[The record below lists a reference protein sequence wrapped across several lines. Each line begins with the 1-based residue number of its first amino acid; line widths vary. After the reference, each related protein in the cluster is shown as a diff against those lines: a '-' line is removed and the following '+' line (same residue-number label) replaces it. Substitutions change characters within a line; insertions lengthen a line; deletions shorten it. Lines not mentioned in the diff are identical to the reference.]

1 MLPSL
6 VEIFPVNSDSMTK
19 ISGDNTSKFLEFVWV
34 VDLLLGDR
42 KNMYFF
48 RILFSRVLLSLERLF
63 RCWYGIDD
71 CHIQELVLQ

>member
-6 VEIFPVNSDSMTK
+6 VEIFPINSDSMTK
-19 ISGDNTSKFLEFVWV
+19 ISGDNTNKFLEFVWV

-48 RILFSRVLLSLERLF
+48 GFYFHAS
-63 RCWYGIDD
+63 C
-71 CHIQELVLQ
+71 